1 MNVLAMVI
9 TFTGVFLF
17 AAKAILVK
25 LCYQQGINAST
36 MIMLRMC
43 SALPFYLV
51 ILFWGKNWKT
61 FRALSLKD
69 HGTIILLG
77 AVGYYLSSLLDFM
90 GLEYITANLER
101 LILFAYPTLV
111 VLISA
116 LFLKK
121 KITRDQGIA
130 IAVTYLGLILTLF
143 EKVNLDDAK
152 NIYIGAAMIFGSAL
166 TYAIYLV
173 GSGELL
179 NRVGTWVFTSYS
191 MVVSAIC
198 VIIHATFM
206 PTKPLAEIPNIVYG
220 LGLIMAV
227 FCTILPSFMISYAI
241 RLVGASRVSIIGSIG
256 PVFTIFLSYSILQET
271 LSIYQIVGGTII
283 LIGVFWISSKK

>member
-1 MNVLAMVI
+1 MAI
-9 TFTGVFLF
+9 TLTGVFLF
-17 AAKAILVK
+17 ATKAILVK

-51 ILFWGKNWKT
+51 ILFWDKNWKI
-61 FRALSLKD
+61 FKALSLKD
-69 HGTIILLG
+69 HGTIIFLG
-77 AVGYYLSSLLDFM
+77 TVGYYLSSLLDFM

-111 VLISA
+111 VIISA

-130 IAVTYLGLILTLF
+130 IVITYFGLILTLF
-143 EKVNLDDAK
+143 EKVNISDTK
-152 NIYIGAAMIFGSAL
+152 NIYIGAALIFGSAL

-191 MVVSAIC
+191 MVVSAFC
-198 VIIHATFM
+198 VIIHASLM
-206 PTKPLAEIPNIVYG
+206 PTKPLAEIPTIVYG
-220 LGLIMAV
+220 MGLVIAV

-241 RLVGASRVSIIGSIG
+241 KLVGASQVSIIGSIG

-271 LSIYQIVGGTII
+271 LSAYQILGGIII